1 MKKIQFL
8 IIILFLFTIT
18 ILSGC
23 NESESITV
31 DQPNNI
37 FIDSELVELIEG
49 ELVFNKIREVVK
61 RVEVKYRFRNLQ
73 NKKIDLNVYAEFF
86 DNQGNLI
93 SKEGPKEISLLPN
106 YVEQSYGGA
115 NSIIFDDVG
124 VKNVNYVRL
133 IVEERFW
140 ILKKIN

>member
-115 NSIIFDDVG
+115 NSIIFDDDG

-140 ILKKIN
+140 ILRKIN